1 MKKTFQMPK
10 NVTSTGTVKAKGLL
24 RFVQTLAV
32 VTTLSGCASA
42 LSVGS
47 PEYGCSGLPEGVQC
61 MSARDVYAA
70 TDDGKVPAPMV
81 KGDGKSKKTTKKD
94 KQASSEASEQ
104 QENTGRDSVVD
115 TYVAPNLPD
124 KPVPIRTPAQVMR
137 IWVAPW
143 EDTNGDLITT
153 GYIYTE
159 IEPRRWVIGEPEMFK
174 SPTLKPLQT
183 IKPAKN
189 TRGQ

>member
-1 MKKTFQMPK
+1 MKKTFQMPE
-10 NVTSTGTVKAKGLL
+10 NVTSTGIVTAKGLL

-70 TDDGKVPAPMV
+70 TDDGQVPAPMV
-81 KGDGKSKKTTKKD
+81 KGDDKSKKTTKKD
-94 KQASSEASEQ
+94 KQTSEKI
-104 QENTGRDSVVD
+104 ENTGRDSVVD

-153 GYIYTE
+153 GYVYTE
-159 IEPRRWVIGEPEMFK
+159 IEPRRWVIGESQMLK
-174 SPTLKPLQT
+174 SPTLKPLQI
-183 IKPAKN
+183 IKPTKN
-189 TRGQ
+189 TKGQ